1 MLHKCDSA
9 GVCERVLV
17 LVRLCMFV
25 FSHVFPCLF
34 VVVCVCCC
42 CCCCCL
48 CMCVCACV
56 RAFNRVVVVVM
67 VEVRVT
73 FKNVLRCLEAAF
85 NFLFGRLAFGTQV
98 TDVLPISMQS

>member
-1 MLHKCDSA
+1 
-9 GVCERVLV
+9 
-17 LVRLCMFV
+17 MFV

-48 CMCVCACV
+48 CFCVCACV

-67 VEVRVT
+67 VVVEVRVT

-85 NFLFGRLAFGTQV
+85 DFLFGRLAFGTQV

>member
-1 MLHKCDSA
+1 MY
-9 GVCERVLV
+9 VCFFSCFPLLV
-17 LVRLCMFV
+17 CGCVCFV
-25 FSHVFPCLF
+25 VV
-34 VVVCVCCC
+34 VVVCVCV
-42 CCCCCL
+42 
-48 CMCVCACV
+48 CVCACV

-85 NFLFGRLAFGTQV
+85 DFLFGRLAFGTQV